1 MMGKLKKHIMVS
13 AEDEV
18 LNIDKKDIEQYLSEV
33 KEAARNDRYRL
44 DRNAKGQDNINLF
57 LDYVIDEARAKE
69 IILSL
74 TAMDFSD
81 ILQNEHKEEVAIMT
95 EKGRRDFCIECRKE
109 TEYLLQKKDIVKT
122 IRDKEYTFGITV
134 AVCAECGEEMS
145 IPGLIDKNVREIDEQ
160 YRAVE
165 GLVSMEDIE
174 RLMKIYKIGK
184 APLSLALGFGEV
196 TIPRYLEGQVPSKEY
211 SDIVKAALAS
221 PAYMKKKLME
231 NRDKLTD
238 AAYKKAMAEADSI
251 ESLFSVSDKMLRVI
265 AYVFE
270 KLEEVTPL
278 MLQKLLYFI
287 QGVYSALY
295 GKFIFAEDCRAWVH
309 GPVYP
314 EVYDLFRDFK
324 YNPIDDA
331 RFALL
336 EGNED
341 VLTDDEK
348 KVINLVVNTF
358 GMYGGKVLEKITH
371 NEEPWMEAR
380 KGYGDSIPSSEL
392 LIKDR
397 IMKYYIAV
405 NQKYGI
411 DTEAGLRTY
420 IHDMLAKA

>member
-1 MMGKLKKHIMVS
+1 MI
-13 AEDEV
+13 
-18 LNIDKKDIEQYLSEV
+18 
-33 KEAARNDRYRL
+33 
-44 DRNAKGQDNINLF
+44 
-57 LDYVIDEARAKE
+57 
-69 IILSL
+69 
-74 TAMDFSD
+74 
-81 ILQNEHKEEVAIMT
+81 

-122 IRDKEYTFGITV
+122 IRDKAYTFSITV

-145 IPGLIDKNVREIDEQ
+145 IPGLIDKNVQEVDKQ
-160 YRAVE
+160 YREVE
-165 GLVSMEDIE
+165 GLVTIEDIE
-174 RLMKIYKIGK
+174 KLMIIYKIGK

-196 TIPRYLEGQVPSKEY
+196 TISRYLEGQVPSKEY

-221 PAYMKKKLME
+221 PAYMKQKFIE
-231 NRDKLTD
+231 NREKLTD
-238 AAYKKAMAEADSI
+238 TAYKKAVAAADSI

-265 AYVFE
+265 AYVFK

-287 QGVYSALY
+287 QGVYSVLY
-295 GKFIFAEDCRAWVH
+295 GKPIYAEDCRAWIH

-336 EGNED
+336 ERNED
-341 VLTDDEK
+341 ALTDDERK
-348 KVINLVVNTF
+348 AVDLVINTF

-371 NEEPWMEAR
+371 NEDPWIEAR

-392 LIKDR
+392 LPKDR
-397 IMKYYIAV
+397 IKKYYIAV

-411 DTEAGLRTY
+411 DSEAGLRAY
-420 IHDMLAKA
+420 IHDMLAKAS